1 MLKKSLLAIASFAL
15 AAPAFADHGYREY
28 RRDHFGYVRP
38 YVVQRPVVVHEYYRP
53 RPVIVREYYQPAPQ
67 PAVVYRTSHPD
78 AGAAIL
84 FGALL
89 GAVVAHQIA
98 TH

>member
-1 MLKKSLLAIASFAL
+1 MLKKTLLAIASLAL
-15 AAPAFADHGYREY
+15 SAPAFADHGYRDY
-28 RRDHFGYVRP
+28 RGDHRGYERP
-38 YVVQRPVVVHEYYRP
+38 YIVQRPVVVHEYYRP
-53 RPVIVREYYQPAPQ
+53 RPVIVREYYRPAPQ
-67 PAVVYRTSHPD
+67 PAVVYRPAHPD

>member
-1 MLKKSLLAIASFAL
+1 MLKKTLLAIASFAL
-15 AAPAFADHGYREY
+15 SVPAFADHGYREY
-28 RRDHFGYVRP
+28 REHYGYERP
-38 YVVQRPVVVHEYYRP
+38 YIAQRPVVVHEYYRP
-53 RPVIVREYYQPAPQ
+53 RPVIVRGYYPPAPQ
-67 PAVVYRTSHPD
+67 PAVIYRPAHPD

>member
-1 MLKKSLLAIASFAL
+1 MPRRPSPTTATESTAAIII
-15 AAPAFADHGYREY
+15 
-28 RRDHFGYVRP
+28 GYVRP

>member
-1 MLKKSLLAIASFAL
+1 MLNKALLATALIAVSGAAL
-15 AAPAFADHGYREY
+15 ANPPHWAPAYGYRAHDE
-28 RRDHFGYVRP
+28 RP
-38 YVVQRPVVVHEYYRP
+38 YVRYYPVAP
-53 RPVIVREYYQPAPQ
+53 RPVYVREYYRSAP
-67 PAVVYRTSHPD
+67 PPVVVYRAPHPD

>member
-1 MLKKSLLAIASFAL
+1 MLKKLILAAVGLAIAAPAL
-15 AAPAFADHGYREY
+15 ADNGHRGYRYDY
-28 RRDHFGYVRP
+28 RPPVAY
-38 YVVQRPVVVHEYYRP
+38 RPVVVQHYYRPAP
-53 RPVIVREYYQPAPQ
+53 RPVIVREYYRPAPQ
-67 PAVVYRTSHPD
+67 PAVIYHPSHPD

>member
-1 MLKKSLLAIASFAL
+1 MLKKTLLAIASLAL
-15 AAPAFADHGYREY
+15 SAPAFADHGYREY
-28 RRDHFGYVRP
+28 RRDNRGYERP

-53 RPVIVREYYQPAPQ
+53 RPVIVREYYRP
-67 PAVVYRTSHPD
+67 SHPD

>member
-1 MLKKSLLAIASFAL
+1 MLKKLILAAVGLAIAAPVL
-15 AAPAFADHGYREY
+15 ADNGHRGYRYDY
-28 RRDHFGYVRP
+28 RP
-38 YVVQRPVVVHEYYRP
+38 PVVYRPVVVQQYYRP
-53 RPVIVREYYQPAPQ
+53 RPVIVREYYHPAPQ
-67 PAVVYRTSHPD
+67 PAVVYRPSHPD

>member
-1 MLKKSLLAIASFAL
+1 MLKKLILATVGLVI
-15 AAPAFADHGYREY
+15 AAPALADNGHRGYRYDY
-28 RRDHFGYVRP
+28 RPPVGY
-38 YVVQRPVVVHEYYRP
+38 RPVVVQPYYRP
-53 RPVIVREYYQPAPQ
+53 APRPVYVVHRAPPPPIYVQ
-67 PAVVYRTSHPD
+67 HSHPD

-98 TH
+98 TR